1 MNKIFDDDDFQAT
14 LNKMLYG
21 DAERNIVA
29 SAKNEQE
36 EINHKHLSPP
46 TEIKEPV
53 KKMIDTSTGRE
64 EEPPFFNCGGNGSQ
78 ERLRAYIE
86 VHFNLYRGQS
96 LMPGWP
102 VITTPLECAE
112 NLLRLAVIEND
123 EKGIK
128 KCYRAMELIIRENIK
143 MACSKKHSEK
153 Q

>member
-36 EINHKHLSPP
+36 EINSECLSPS

-53 KKMIDTSTGRE
+53 PVKEKLPSFSSYRHE
-64 EEPPFFNCGGNGSQ
+64 Q
-78 ERLRAYIE
+78 ELNLPLEYQRLRAYIE

-96 LMPGWP
+96 LRPGWP
-102 VITTPLECAE
+102 VIKTPLECAE

-128 KCYRAMELIIRENIK
+128 KCYRAMELIISENIK